1 MTQKGICVSS
11 IFSSTKKRVRRSV
24 NRYIGRDIE
33 NEREI
38 VVLPAEKGI

>member
-11 IFSSTKKRVRRSV
+11 IFSSIKERVRRSV